1 MNSNDDIKANPKYAR
16 FLKGFIIS
24 LVGIWSLSW
33 LMSCTNPTAERID
46 GLNSQAYAY
55 HYRNLDSTA
64 YYARQA
70 LQLSSDYPDGK
81 AEALNHLAF
90 VSMAKMDYDSVKTL
104 IGSLD
109 RITNN
114 QVELLVADVQMMRL
128 CQRKSYNKD
137 FYVYRER
144 ALGRLHRIEEESR
157 LLNSHQQHRFAY
169 ACSEFYIV
177 ASVYFYYMGLPNQ
190 SHDELAHLSQSDYLK
205 EDTLQLLNY
214 LYNVGSGG
222 IIRARTQEKVEQLE
236 FESLIKCYV
245 LARQEGIPFF
255 EAQALQGMSEH
266 LVDTRALSRLLDN
279 NQPAMSYINN
289 DDMPDSLFAGNLAQR
304 ALHIF
309 QHYGDVYQTAGAYR
323 TLAKCYWALN
333 DYRSSLICLHNAL
346 EEDTVI
352 ERAPDLVASIREQL
366 SLAYSAIDDK
376 PNSDYNRNIYLDM
389 QEKTRQDR
397 QLEARAEQL
406 DKSAKLLNSMIA
418 AILVVLV
425 VLVTLLIVLYLK
437 RKKTDRS
444 SDIESLLMSLRK
456 WKELNDRQM
465 NRQMEKS
472 DEICEMIEIEKL
484 HLMQNRRRNLEQRA
498 KLSLVTSIT
507 PFIDRM
513 LHEVRMLRKVGDT
526 NNERIEYIAELTD
539 QINKYNEV
547 LTDWIR
553 LRQGQLNLHIES
565 FALQSLFD
573 IVAKSKM
580 GFQLKGISLD
590 IQKTDLTVKADKTL
604 TLFMIN
610 TMADNARK
618 FTPEDGH
625 VEIYAI
631 RHDTYAEISICDTG
645 PGMSDTQLKHL
656 FDHKPIVDTSG
667 AVQDGKGHGFGLMNC
682 KGIIEKYKKVS
693 PIFAQCAIGAENTGT
708 GSRFWF
714 RLPMGVVRL
723 FIGLFMSLTVS
734 TTFGHDMS
742 DKVRKYADSIYQCNV
757 NGRYHQAL
765 VMADNCMQA
774 LNGRRGYTHR
784 HQSSIDLMA
793 IYDSTGKEAAELKW
807 FRSGVEA
814 DYTTIL
820 NMRNEIAVAALA
832 LHRWKLYEYNNQAY
846 TQLFRLRS
854 ADQSLSNYVQVMQ
867 KAETNKNV
875 AIIILILLLLV
886 LFPAYYIFY
895 YRYRLMYRLCLDRL
909 KLINNLLMEDERPEN
924 KLLKISKIWVMPKV
938 SFDNDV
944 RQLDRLVAQ
953 ICNDLRQQAVYNEK
967 QRDAIEM
974 ETDELNRRQYEVARL
989 HVSNSVLD
997 NCLSTLKHETMYYPS
1012 RIRQIVDAR
1021 PIDCDALDE
1030 VTGYYKSLYDIL
1042 SQQALR
1048 QTETPM
1054 RIDSEMWE
1062 MLLDILSSIN
1072 QARVTWT
1079 AHTSDGQY
1087 QTVRIPMPN
1096 VKLTEQECR
1105 QLFTP
1110 STKDVRYLMCRQII
1124 RELGEVS
1131 QARAC
1136 GIKASPAETGIV
1148 VMLVIPRN
1156 TSFFAKQ
1163 QGVQSQPET

>member
-104 IGSLD
+104 IGNLD

-444 SDIESLLMSLRK
+444 SDNESLLMSLRK

-484 HLMQNRRRNLEQRA
+484 HLTQNRRRNLEQRA

-573 IVAKSKM
+573 IVGKSKM

-714 RLPMGVVRL
+714 SLPMGVVRL

-757 NGRYHQAL
+757 GGRYHQAL
-765 VMADNCMQA
+765 VMADSCMQA
-774 LNGRRGYTHR
+774 LNGRLGYTH
-784 HQSSIDLMA
+784 
-793 IYDSTGKEAAELKW
+793 
-807 FRSGVEA
+807 
-814 DYTTIL
+814 
-820 NMRNEIAVAALA
+820 EIAVAALA

-909 KLINNLLMEDERPEN
+909 KLINDLLMEDERPEN
-924 KLLKISKIWVMPKV
+924 KLLKINKIWVMPKV

-944 RQLDRLVAQ
+944 RQLDRLVVQ
-953 ICNDLRQQAVYNEK
+953 ICNDLRQQVVYNEK

-1012 RIRQIVDAR
+1012 RIRQIVDTR

-1054 RIDSEMWE
+1054 RIDGEMWE

-1087 QTVRIPMPN
+1087 QTVRIPVPN

-1136 GIKASPAETGIV
+1136 GIKASPAETGIE